1 MSVMIDKGGLKV
13 DECLVDLVQNNIA
26 PGTGVDPEA
35 FWAGFGKLVLENTA
49 RNKALLT
56 QRDEIQKKLDNY
68 HLSGKSL
75 KMPEYKKFL
84 TDIGYLL
91 PEGEPFTVETSKV
104 DPEIATIA
112 GPQLV
117 CPVDNPRF
125 ILNAANSRWGSLM
138 DALYGTDVIPQEGE
152 LAKGTEYNPKRG
164 QAVFDAM
171 NGFLDE
177 FFPLSGAF
185 YKDVTRFLVEDG
197 KFAAL
202 VGSKEVAL
210 QDNSQFVGYTLS
222 PEPTSILLCQNGM
235 HFEIKVNRLSTVGR
249 THPAGLEDVV
259 LESAMS
265 AIADCE
271 DSVAAVD
278 AEDKA
283 NVYAVWAGLMK
294 GSLTAA
300 MGAGK
305 VRIMKGDRT
314 WTRPDGGLLVLPGR
328 VVLLIRNVGLHVYTN
343 AVTMPDGAEIP
354 ESMLDLAMTSLA
366 AMHDLKKTSGLKN
379 SRTGSIYI
387 VRPKMHGPEEV
398 AFANEL
404 FGKVEDLLGLE
415 RFTLK
420 MGIMDEERR
429 MTVNLYEAMRA
440 AKNRV
445 VFINTGFLDRTGDEI
460 HTSFHAG
467 PFLPKAEIKQQPW
480 IKAYEDNNVDCGFM
494 TDFSGKGQIGKGMWA
509 APDNMNQMLKEK
521 IGHPMSGA
529 NTAWVPSPTAATLH
543 ALHYHRCNVQER
555 QAELRTR
562 KRANVEDILMVPL
575 LRRELDCDEVC
586 AELNNN
592 VQGLLGYMVRWVGR
606 GVGCSKVPDI
616 NNVQLMEDR
625 ATLRISSQHIAN
637 WLHHK
642 IISEEQVMRAL
653 KEMAAVVDAQNSHD
667 PNYKPM
673 APHCT
678 NIEFQAAVDIIFNGK
693 DIPNGYTEGLLT
705 KHRRA
710 YKAQAA
716 APL

>member
-1 MSVMIDKGGLKV
+1 MIDKGGLKV

-35 FWAGFGKLVLENTA
+35 FWAGFGKLVVENA
-49 RNKALLT
+49 PRNKALLV
-56 QRDEIQKKLDNY
+56 QRDEIQRQLDNY
-68 HLSGKSL
+68 HQSGKPL
-75 KMPEYKKFL
+75 KMPDYKKFL
-84 TDIGYLL
+84 TDISYLL
-91 PEGEPFTVETSKV
+91 PEGKPFKVETSNV

-125 ILNAANSRWGSLM
+125 ILNAANARWGSLM
-138 DALYGTDVIPQEGE
+138 DALYGTDVIPQEGM
-152 LAKGTEYNPKRG
+152 LAKGNEYNPKRG
-164 QAVFDAM
+164 QAVFDTM

-177 FFPLSGAF
+177 FFPLSGAC
-185 YKDVTRFLVEDG
+185 YKDVTKFLVQDG

-210 QDNSQFVGYTLS
+210 QDTSQFVGYTLS
-222 PEPTSILLCQNGM
+222 PEPKSILLCQNGM

-294 GSLTAA
+294 GSLTAPI
-300 MGAGK
+300 GAGK
-305 VRIMKGDRT
+305 VRTMKGDRT
-314 WTRPDGGLLVLPGR
+314 WTRPDGGQLMLPGR

-354 ESMLDLAMTSLA
+354 ENMLDLAMTSLA
-366 AMHDLKKTSGLKN
+366 AMHDLTKTSGPKN
-379 SRTGSIYI
+379 SRTGSVYI

-398 AFANEL
+398 AFANQL

-429 MTVNLYEAMRA
+429 MTVNLFEAMRA

-467 PFLPKAEIKQQPW
+467 PFLPKEEIKQQPW

-509 APDNMNQMLKEK
+509 APDNMKQMLKEK
-521 IGHPMSGA
+521 IRHPMSGA

-555 QAELRTR
+555 QAELRSR

-575 LRRELDCDEVC
+575 LERELDSDEVC

-642 IISEEQVMRAL
+642 IISEEQVLQAL
-653 KEMAAVVDAQNSHD
+653 KEMAGVVDAQNAHD

-673 APHCT
+673 APQCT
-678 NIEFQAAVDIIFNGK
+678 NLEFQAAVDIIFNGK

-710 YKAQAA
+710 FKARAA